1 MICGKK
7 WGGDGRQLN
16 SAKLIV
22 LRDHYRSLRI
32 TFCLICQESKHYH
45 WKPGLPL
52 CIFSRFVFMR
62 GLNTRNSKLYD
73 SYIEQF
79 DDATVSSLL
88 LRKAENVSSVL
99 LDDFGHFLGRFLWNF
114 AEQFF
119 TSGNV
124 KATDY
129 SILHFRSSQ
138 LF

>member
-1 MICGKK
+1 
-7 WGGDGRQLN
+7 
-16 SAKLIV
+16 
-22 LRDHYRSLRI
+22 
-32 TFCLICQESKHYH
+32 
-45 WKPGLPL
+45 
-52 CIFSRFVFMR
+52 MR
-62 GLNTRNSKLYD
+62 GLNTRN

-88 LRKAENVSSVL
+88 LSKAENVSSVL

-129 SILHFRSSQ
+129 SILYFRSSQ

>member
-1 MICGKK
+1 
-7 WGGDGRQLN
+7 
-16 SAKLIV
+16 
-22 LRDHYRSLRI
+22 
-32 TFCLICQESKHYH
+32 
-45 WKPGLPL
+45 
-52 CIFSRFVFMR
+52 MR
-62 GLNTRNSKLYD
+62 GLITRNSKLYD

-88 LRKAENVSSVL
+88 LSKAENVSSVL

-129 SILHFRSSQ
+129 PILYFRSSQ

>member
-16 SAKLIV
+16 SVKLIV

-32 TFCLICQESKHYH
+32 AFCLICQESKHLSL
-45 WKPGLPL
+45 GLPL
-52 CIFSRFVFMR
+52 RIFSRFVFMR

-129 SILHFRSSQ
+129 SILYFRSCQ

>member
-1 MICGKK
+1 MI
-7 WGGDGRQLN
+7 
-16 SAKLIV
+16 
-22 LRDHYRSLRI
+22 
-32 TFCLICQESKHYH
+32 
-45 WKPGLPL
+45 
-52 CIFSRFVFMR
+52 
-62 GLNTRNSKLYD
+62 GLNTRNSKLTD

-99 LDDFGHFLGRFLWNF
+99 LDDFGHFLGRFLWSF

-129 SILHFRSSQ
+129 SILYFRSSQ